1 MLSLLFSFSPV
12 HSLMLAADVSLR
24 RTCAGSSRKLR
35 PSRST
40 TSACR
45 SASYL
50 HADTGLMAFNLMP
63 CCQNSP
69 KCTNIHHSV
78 LICTTVYQYSAECT
92 NVHHCVPIFTR
103 LYQCSPQCISF
114 HHGVSVF
121 TTVYQFSPR
130 CISFHHGVSVLTT
143 VYHHSPQLPG
153 AHQNAY
159 LMCLTMPKLQMTGW
173 THRIDTMP

>member
-1 MLSLLFSFSPV
+1 MVSGWMSSEMLSLLFSFSPV

-50 HADTGLMAFNLMP
+50 HADTGLMP

-78 LICTTVYQYSAECT
+78 LIFTTVYQYSAECT

-114 HHGVSVF
+114 HHSVSVF
-121 TTVYQFSPR
+121 TTVYQFSPQ
-130 CISFHHGVSVLTT
+130 CTIIHHSCLVLTRMHT
-143 VYHHSPQLPG
+143 
-153 AHQNAY
+153 
-159 LMCLTMPKLQMTGW
+159 
-173 THRIDTMP
+173 